1 MLSASD
7 EKNVNLQKSTYNMQ
21 FQEIIG
27 QREFI
32 NNLIEMTLN
41 GRVPHTQL
49 FFGNEGNQK
58 LAIAIAYSQFLNCEH
73 RILFENGDL
82 KADSCGECSS
92 CKKINNLEYSD
103 LHFIFPNN
111 NSDELGVKDSSSEN
125 YIKQWE
131 EMILQNDATF
141 SLNQWLKKLGIG
153 NKQGFINKR
162 DIDRILKI
170 MSYKNYEAKYRVLI
184 LWLPETFYHD
194 SATRLLK
201 VLEEPSEGTV
211 FIMVSE
217 NISTLATTILSRA
230 QRFNIPALKN
240 EDIIKFLSKNF
251 SDFPQEHCEDIAEQ
265 ANGNLVLAKIIASNA
280 DDYIENHNLF
290 VTWMRHCYKFN
301 LAELSPFCDKIS
313 KMGRENA
320 KNFLNQC
327 LNEFNHCLLLN
338 NNNNDYVKISVEERN
353 FLNNFAAYVTEDNLP
368 VIYKEIEKATYHIE
382 RNVQIS
388 LVMLDL
394 SLIFSKALRENK
406 LKVKS

>member
-1 MLSASD
+1 
-7 EKNVNLQKSTYNMQ
+7 MQ
-21 FQEIIG
+21 FQKIIG
-27 QREFI
+27 QRDFI
-32 NNLIEMTLN
+32 NNLIDMTVN

-49 FFGNEGNQK
+49 FVGPEGNQK
-58 LAIAIAYSQFLNCEH
+58 LAIAIAYTQFLNCEH
-73 RILFENGDL
+73 KIFFENGAL
-82 KADSCGECSS
+82 KADSCGECPS
-92 CKKINNLEYSD
+92 CKKINNLEHSD

-111 NSDELGVKDSSSEN
+111 NSDEFNVKDSSSEN

-131 EMILQNDATF
+131 EMILQNDAAF

-217 NISTLATTILSRA
+217 NISTLAATILSRA
-230 QRFNIPALKN
+230 QRFNIPALKD
-240 EDIIKFLSKNF
+240 EDIINFLSKNF
-251 SDFPQEHCEDIAEQ
+251 PDFPAENCADIAEQ

-280 DDYIENHNLF
+280 DDYIENHSLF
-290 VTWMRHCYKFN
+290 ITWMRHCFKFN

-320 KNFLNQC
+320 KDFLFHC
-327 LNEFNHCLLLN
+327 LNEFNNCLLLN
-338 NNNNDYVKISVEERN
+338 NKNYDFVKISVEERN
-353 FLNNFAAYVTEDNLP
+353 FLKNFAIFITEENLP
-368 VIYKEIEKATYHIE
+368 VIFKETERAIYHIE
-382 RNVQIS
+382 RNVQIP

-394 SLIFSKALRENK
+394 SFIISKAL
-406 LKVKS
+406 KVKKA